1 MKAVIEPEHFCISG
15 ENTNTLKEE
24 IRMCSKVPTF
34 MILSHMQCDL
44 FVWFVLG
51 YLGIQKETEASEDP
65 DAGWGCEDGDGG
77 RLQDGRGAPGDYL
90 QQDR

>member
-1 MKAVIEPEHFCISG
+1 MLGKVHF
-15 ENTNTLKEE
+15 LKKV
-24 IRMCSKVPTF
+24 SKSI
-34 MILSHMQCDL
+34 ILSHMQYDL

-51 YLGIQKETEASEDP
+51 YLGIQKEAEASENP

>member
-1 MKAVIEPEHFCISG
+1 
-15 ENTNTLKEE
+15 
-24 IRMCSKVPTF
+24 
-34 MILSHMQCDL
+34 MQYDL

-51 YLGIQKETEASEDP
+51 YLGIQKETEASENP

-77 RLQDGRGAPGDYL
+77 RLQDGRRAPGDYL